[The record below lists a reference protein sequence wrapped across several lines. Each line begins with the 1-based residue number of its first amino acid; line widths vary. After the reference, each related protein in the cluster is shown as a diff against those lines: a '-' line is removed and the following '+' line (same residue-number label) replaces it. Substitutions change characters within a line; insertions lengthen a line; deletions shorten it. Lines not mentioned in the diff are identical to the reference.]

1 MKLQIIDEKSLIKK
15 YQNEIRLL
23 KEELEQ
29 LKRGIVTVPQLTD
42 PQLTDIGEDNIV
54 LLKQK
59 VSILLDGLVAF
70 ATVEKL
76 TYCSFAVQILPVRV
90 PKKISCTNHGL
101 LISCFL
107 QGFICSMKG
116 RQY

>member
-42 PQLTDIGEDNIV
+42 IGEDNIV

-59 VSILLDGLVAF
+59 VSIPLDGLVAF
-70 ATVEKL
+70 ATVDKL